1 MFELMGKKKYSFTL
15 KNPYPGVR
23 GRIDNLT
30 SMDCDRVFVSSNP
43 QSGHILSERL
53 STLYECFE
61 ILN

>member
-43 QSGHILSERL
+43 QSCHILS
-53 STLYECFE
+53 
-61 ILN
+61 